1 LLLIG
6 AGWLDPGAAAAG
18 LSCKDPFLHTDVTA
32 GHDSSLC
39 AVLAAGKQP
48 PFVGKVLSIERL
60 GGRDKERDVSHI
72 VIDTGGVK
80 YVEGQSFG
88 VVPPVRAGNSG
99 FCRIGLATAGCSRSA
114 GAGTVPATVG
124 AA

>member
-1 LLLIG
+1 MLLRAITFIQRNMT
-6 AGWLDPGAAAAG
+6 
-18 LSCKDPFLHTDVTA
+18 PF
-32 GHDSSLC
+32 C
-39 AVLAAGKQP
+39 AAGKQP

-88 VVPPVRAGNSG
+88 VQPPVCTGNSS
-99 FCRIGLATAGCSRSA
+99 FCRQMG
-114 GAGTVPATVG
+114 
-124 AA
+124 